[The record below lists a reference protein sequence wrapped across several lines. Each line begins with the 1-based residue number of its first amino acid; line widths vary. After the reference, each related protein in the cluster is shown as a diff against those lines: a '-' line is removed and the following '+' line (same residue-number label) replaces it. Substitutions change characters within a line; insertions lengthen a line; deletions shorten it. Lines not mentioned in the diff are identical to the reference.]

1 MVAPTR
7 MNTTKQDSLV
17 VVVTACFSRLRVRR
31 PRTRAMMPAPSA
43 PMAPPSVGVATPRKM
58 VPSTRKISSSGG
70 ISTKVTRSATLDSR
84 PRWVMRLSEAA
95 TKASATPKHIATTM
109 VSSSATFSTASP
121 VHQVCSSAMCWPT

>member
-1 MVAPTR
+1 

-70 ISTKVTRSATLDSR
+70 ISTKVTRSATRESK
-84 PRWVMRLSEAA
+84 PMRVILLMLAT
-95 TKASATPKHIATTM
+95 TKASATPKHMDTTM
-109 VSSSATFSTASP
+109 VSSSATLVTASP
-121 VHQVCSSAMCWPT
+121 DHQTCRGTMFLAT